1 MYAQV
6 EGEAGVEHEEVTR
19 YRLRE
24 RTNYVR
30 ESPPLDA
37 ASWNGAP
44 ELFEPGKHDVLDMQM
59 GHTARTFLFAGEAC
73 RAPLVAIFHGFD
85 FSGYPEMHGD
95 DCYRMLFEVA
105 DAVTYNCE
113 HARRGLLELGCPPQK
128 LAKYTSALDVDQFP
142 FRERRL
148 EAGRADSHPHG
159 GAANRKEKA

>member
-1 MYAQV
+1 MRVAFFVYRFPGVSTTFILRQLGALLERGHDVTVYAQV

-24 RTNYVR
+24 RTNYVG

-59 GHTARTFLFAGEAC
+59 GHTARTFLFAREAC

-85 FSGYPEMHGD
+85 FS
-95 DCYRMLFEVA
+95 
-105 DAVTYNCE
+105 
-113 HARRGLLELGCPPQK
+113 
-128 LAKYTSALDVDQFP
+128 ALP
-142 FRERRL
+142 
-148 EAGRADSHPHG
+148 
-159 GAANRKEKA
+159 RKCMATTATACSSR